1 MTSSMVLLFIQKESD
16 AIGAFSLTH
25 SSFALIDLQLPTKLC
40 FESFS
45 YLYLFIYLFIIVVY
59 EIQLAEQYKKS
70 TNLPKPYPQERL
82 NKSTNSY
89 VVR

>member
-45 YLYLFIYLFIIVVY
+45 YLYLFYLFIIVVY
-59 EIQLAEQYKKS
+59 EIQLA
-70 TNLPKPYPQERL
+70 
-82 NKSTNSY
+82 
-89 VVR
+89 